1 MRACRSSGNGF
12 VAFHLI
18 ARLIAFALLDVD
30 ADAHWLVVQLCAV
43 LQLPRTPVAWQ
54 MANSAAADL
63 FGLLVRV
70 ADVQAITNLTVLEF
84 VVEHFHVSAG

>member
-1 MRACRSSGNGF
+1 MRSSGNGF

-43 LQLPRTPVAWQ
+43 LQLQDAC
-54 MANSAAADL
+54 
-63 FGLLVRV
+63 RV
-70 ADVQAITNLTVLEF
+70 ADGETVQP
-84 VVEHFHVSAG
+84 G